1 MTQRKDRHGSQQNTI
16 YGAGNI
22 VTDGEI
28 IDSRLIAHAQNSP
41 VQNSPVQNSTVQDLR
56 EQLARAH
63 ESLAAVPD
71 PTAAQHDALDAVD
84 LLQGEIDEDPDPA
97 PDRLK
102 RLRLQLR
109 GLIAVLAPVAEVIGG
124 VAAFEE
130 ILRHL

>member
-1 MTQRKDRHGSQQNTI
+1 MTRRRDRPGSQRNTI
-16 YGAGNI
+16 HGTGNI
-22 VTDGEI
+22 VTGGKI
-28 IDSRLIAHAQNSP
+28 TKSRLVAYTQNA
-41 VQNSPVQNSTVQDLR
+41 TVQDLR

-71 PTAAQHDALDAVD
+71 PTAGQQDALDAVD
-84 LLQGEIDEDPDPA
+84 LLQDEIDKDPDPA

-130 ILRHL
+130 ILRRL

>member
-1 MTQRKDRHGSQQNTI
+1 MTRREDRPGSQQNTI
-16 YGAGNI
+16 HGTGNI
-22 VTDGEI
+22 VTGGKI
-28 IDSRLIAHAQNSP
+28 TKSRLIAHT
-41 VQNSPVQNSTVQDLR
+41 QNSTVQDLR

-71 PTAAQHDALDAVD
+71 PTAAQQDALDAVN
-84 LLQGEIDEDPDPA
+84 LLQDEIDEDPDPA

-102 RLRLQLR
+102 RLRLQLK

-124 VAAFEE
+124 AAAFEE

>member
-1 MTQRKDRHGSQQNTI
+1 M
-16 YGAGNI
+16 
-22 VTDGEI
+22 
-28 IDSRLIAHAQNSP
+28 
-41 VQNSPVQNSTVQDLR
+41 R

-71 PTAAQHDALDAVD
+71 PTAAQQDALDAVN
-84 LLQGEIDEDPDPA
+84 LLQDEIDEDPDPA

-102 RLRLQLR
+102 RLRLQLK

-124 VAAFEE
+124 AAAFEE

>member
-22 VTDGEI
+22 VTGGEI
-28 IDSRLIAHAQNSP
+28 TNTHLIAHAH
-41 VQNSPVQNSTVQDLR
+41 NSTVQDLR
-56 EQLARAH
+56 EQLAQAH

-71 PTAAQHDALDAVD
+71 PTAAQQDALDAVD
-84 LLQGEIDEDPDPA
+84 LLQDEIDKDPDPA

-109 GLIAVLAPVAEVIGG
+109 GLIAVLAPAAEVIGG

>member
-1 MTQRKDRHGSQQNTI
+1 MTQPKDHHGSQQNTI

-22 VTDGEI
+22 VTGGKI
-28 IDSRLIAHAQNSP
+28 TNSHLIAHAQNST
-41 VQNSPVQNSTVQDLR
+41 VQNSTVQDLR

-63 ESLAAVPD
+63 ESLAAVPN
-71 PTAAQHDALDAVD
+71 PTAAQQGALDAVD
-84 LLQGEIDEDPDPA
+84 LLQDEIAEDPDPA

-109 GLIAVLAPVAEVIGG
+109 GLIAVLAPVAELIGG

>member
-1 MTQRKDRHGSQQNTI
+1 MTQPKDRQGSQRNTI

-22 VTDGEI
+22 VTGGKVTK
-28 IDSRLIAHAQNSP
+28 SRVIAHTQNST
-41 VQNSPVQNSTVQDLR
+41 VQNSTVQDLR
-56 EQLARAH
+56 ELLARAH

-71 PTAAQHDALDAVD
+71 PTATQQDALDAVD
-84 LLQGEIDEDPDPA
+84 LLQNEIDEDPDPA

-102 RLRLQLR
+102 RLRLQVR

>member
-1 MTQRKDRHGSQQNTI
+1 MTQPKDRQGSQQNTI

-22 VTDGEI
+22 VTGGKI
-28 IDSRLIAHAQNSP
+28 NKSRVIAHT
-41 VQNSPVQNSTVQDLR
+41 QNSTVQDLR
-56 EQLARAH
+56 ELLARAH

-71 PTAAQHDALDAVD
+71 PTAAQQDALDAVD
-84 LLQGEIDEDPDPA
+84 LLQNEIDEDPDPA

-102 RLRLQLR
+102 RLRLQVR
-109 GLIAVLAPVAEVIGG
+109 GLIAVLTPVAEVIGG

>member
-1 MTQRKDRHGSQQNTI
+1 MTQPKDRQGSQQNTI

-22 VTDGEI
+22 VTGGKI
-28 IDSRLIAHAQNSP
+28 NKSRVIAHT
-41 VQNSPVQNSTVQDLR
+41 QNSTVQDLR
-56 EQLARAH
+56 GLLARAH

-71 PTAAQHDALDAVD
+71 PTAAQQDALDAVD
-84 LLQGEIDEDPDPA
+84 LLQNEIDEDPDPA

-102 RLRLQLR
+102 RLRLQVR

>member
-1 MTQRKDRHGSQQNTI
+1 MTRREDRHGSQRNTI
-16 YGAGNI
+16 HGTGNI
-22 VTDGEI
+22 VTGGKI
-28 IDSRLIAHAQNSP
+28 IKSRIIAHT
-41 VQNSPVQNSTVQDLR
+41 QNSTVQDLR

-71 PTAAQHDALDAVD
+71 PTAAQQDALDAVN
-84 LLQGEIDEDPDPA
+84 LLQDEIDEDPDPA

-130 ILRHL
+130 ILHHL